1 MSQGNFHDRWGKSV
15 PIFGGVLGTP
25 RILSKQF
32 IRPTKPTFQ
41 HHIFLYDIHNMS
53 AGTLMFSN
61 LFNINVNQY

>member
-41 HHIFLYDIHNMS
+41 HHIFLDNIHNMS
-53 AGTLMFSN
+53 AHSTLMFSN
-61 LFNINVNQY
+61 FDIEVHQY